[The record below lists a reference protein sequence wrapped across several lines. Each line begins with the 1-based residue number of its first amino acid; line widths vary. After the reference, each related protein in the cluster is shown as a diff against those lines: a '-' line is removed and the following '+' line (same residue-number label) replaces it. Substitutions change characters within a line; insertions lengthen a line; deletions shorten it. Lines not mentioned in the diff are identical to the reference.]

1 MASSQLR
8 SAYFDDFDGGPKVL
22 IWGDASGLR
31 SLMEVLRT
39 TSNSKIAF
47 SGFCQCVDGR
57 EIILE
62 RTSESLGMRSTNS
75 GFGWGVSANDLAD
88 FVDKVDA
95 LVSSNRSGHQYLE
108 CGSHDSI
115 TVIVSLGEYPEDLRP

>member
-1 MASSQLR
+1 
-8 SAYFDDFDGGPKVL
+8 
-22 IWGDASGLR
+22 
-31 SLMEVLRT
+31 
-39 TSNSKIAF
+39 
-47 SGFCQCVDGR
+47 
-57 EIILE
+57 
-62 RTSESLGMRSTNS
+62 MRSTNS